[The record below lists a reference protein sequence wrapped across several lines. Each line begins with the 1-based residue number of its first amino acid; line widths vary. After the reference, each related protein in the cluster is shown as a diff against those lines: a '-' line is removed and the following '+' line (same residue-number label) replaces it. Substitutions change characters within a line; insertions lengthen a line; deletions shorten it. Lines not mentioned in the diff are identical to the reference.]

1 MRQINAAIPFVV
13 SLFLLTTIASGA
25 VSKKTNPEVMTKAN
39 RITIP
44 FVENKGQLED
54 ANILFYSNIFVGRVS
69 VNKDASIGY
78 ELGSSKAGNEKQH
91 QQIKER
97 LGGALKPLPSGGQKA
112 TAKISHFR
120 GKDPEKWIKD
130 LPTFNTVD
138 MGEVYKGI
146 RLNLQAHANNV
157 EKIFH
162 VQPGADP
169 KTIQLNVEGA
179 DGLQLTQKGELEV
192 KSGTRSMRFTR
203 PVAYQYI
210 DGKKTTVDVSYAVSK
225 KSYGFQVATYDQSKE
240 LIIDPLITAIFQG
253 TSDEYTMPKCMAAD
267 SQGNIYVAGH
277 SASQLVVFKFDS
289 RLETLLGSALF
300 GSGTWSRDGNPG
312 VYDIKI
318 DGQDAV
324 YIVGG
329 TEDENFPVTEGSF
342 DTVLQSGGDYYFDAD
357 GFVIKYNAELN
368 TILAS
373 TFIGEDGDD
382 IAFGLAIGSNDDVY
396 VVGGT
401 KNPVNTASA
410 AEDDIPFPTTPG
422 AYDTSPGQ
430 YCKTKA
436 FIARL
441 DSGLQTLQASTLL
454 GSNGQENGSDWTMND
469 SAFDVAIDA
478 DGNIVVAG
486 RTRSADFPVTD
497 NCADSSFQGES
508 EAFVSKFDPDLEQL
522 LASTFIGGAN
532 EEKANVLGIDAN
544 NDIVVAGWTESSDFP
559 VVQGSYDTSYSVYED
574 GFVSRLN
581 SELTA
586 ITASTFIGGSGTEQ
600 VRDMV
605 IQGDGTVI
613 LCGGTGS
620 SDFPVTENCHDG
632 TFNGGNTDDFYEGDG
647 FITIMDQALTTLIGS
662 SYLGGRGDD
671 HASAIIV
678 NNNDIIVAG
687 ETRSSNFPYM
697 IETTG
702 YSDAFVCRFNA
713 DETPESLPSAGPGYW
728 LSDESGF
735 ADRIYLDVNIC
746 DDGTFN
752 GQWRMYFCT
761 SLAGCWIAD
770 EFQPNPVSGT
780 IDFDNAKG
788 TIDIDDDC
796 SNVPFVIFKQNDE
809 RLVLQ
814 INPGGTDSSCSVEDF
829 WSFLYYQGEC
839 EAGTCPDSVDPAEDD
854 PDPGGEDDQNDDG
867 GGGGGCFVS
876 TLPMFTSTEK
886 GKR

>member
-1 MRQINAAIPFVV
+1 MSRLIPTI
-13 SLFLLTTIASGA
+13 LFLVMFFFFSTISSGA
-25 VSKKTNPEVMTKAN
+25 VSKKTGPEIMTKAN

-54 ANILFYSNIFVGRVS
+54 SNILFYSNTFVGRMS

-78 ELGSSKAGNEKQH
+78 ELGRSNTGKENQH
-91 QQIKER
+91 RKIRET
-97 LGGALKPLPSGGQKA
+97 LSGALKPIPSGRQKA
-112 TAKISHFR
+112 VAKVSHFK
-120 GKDPEKWIKD
+120 GKDSAKWVKD
-130 LPTFNTVD
+130 LSTFNTVD

-146 RLNLQAHANNV
+146 RLNLQAHGSNV

-169 KTIQLNVEGA
+169 KSIQLVVEGVN
-179 DGLQLTQKGELEV
+179 DLRLTPKGDLEV
-192 KSGTRSMRFTR
+192 KSGPRSMRFTR

-210 DGKKTTVDVSYAVSK
+210 DGIKTPVDVSYAINK
-225 KSYGFQVATYDQSKE
+225 KSYGFQVAAYDQTKE

-277 SASQLVVFKFDS
+277 SARQLSVFKFDS
-289 RLETLLGSALF
+289 RLETLLSSAIY
-300 GSGTWSRDGNPG
+300 GSGSWSRDGNPG

-318 DGQDAV
+318 DSQDAV

-342 DTVLQSGGDYYFDAD
+342 DTVLQRGGDYYFDAD

-382 IAFGLAIGSNDDVY
+382 IVFGLAIGTNDDVV

-401 KNPVNTASA
+401 KNPVNSA
-410 AEDDIPFPTTPG
+410 FVAEDDIPFPTTPG

-441 DSGLQTLQASTLL
+441 DSGLQTLQTSTLL
-454 GSNGQENGSDWTMND
+454 GSNGEENGNDWTMND
-469 SAFDVAIDA
+469 GAFDVAIDA

-486 RTRSADFPVTD
+486 RTCSADFPVTD
-497 NCADSSFQGES
+497 NCADASFQGES
-508 EAFVSKFDPDLEQL
+508 EAFVAKFDPDLEQL

-532 EEKANVLGIDAN
+532 EEKANVLGTDAN
-544 NDIVVAGWTESSDFP
+544 NEIVVAGWTKSSDFP

-600 VRDMV
+600 VSDMV
-605 IQGDGTVI
+605 IQSDGTVL

-647 FITIMDQALTTLIGS
+647 FLTIMDQTLTTLIGS
-662 SYLGGRGDD
+662 TYLGGSWYD

-687 ETRSSNFPYM
+687 ETRSGTFPYM

-728 LSDESGF
+728 LSHQTGS
-735 ADRIYLDVNIC
+735 ADSIHLDVNIC

-752 GQWRMYFCT
+752 GQWRMYFCISST
-761 SLAGCWIAD
+761 ICGIAD
-770 EFQPNPVSGT
+770 EFPPNPVSGT

-809 RLVLQ
+809 RLVLK

-829 WSFLYYQGEC
+829 WSFLYFQGEC
-839 EAGTCPDSVDPAEDD
+839 EVGTCPDSVDPAEDD

-867 GGGGGCFVS
+867 GGDGGGGGCFVS
-876 TLPMFTSTEK
+876 TLAAGF
-886 GKR
+886 